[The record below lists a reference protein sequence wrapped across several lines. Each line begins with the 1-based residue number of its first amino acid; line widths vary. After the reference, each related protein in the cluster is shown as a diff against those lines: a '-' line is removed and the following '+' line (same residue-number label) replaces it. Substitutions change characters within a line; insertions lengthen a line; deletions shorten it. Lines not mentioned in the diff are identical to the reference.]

1 MKLPK
6 IDLPLFETKL
16 PSTDETVKYR
26 PFTVKEEK
34 ILLIAQESKD
44 PNQMVLAMRQIAT
57 NCCPGL
63 DVDSIAMFDLEYIML
78 QVRAKSV
85 NNKIEFIISDPETGG
100 PIEIELEVDDIHLV
114 IPEGHTKEI
123 PVNDDMYLMMR
134 YPRLDEVSLFLKVV
148 EHPTESLFDVIASC
162 IESVVVAGDE
172 VQSLKDFSK
181 EEISDFIESF
191 PGATVDALQ
200 QFFDTMPK
208 LRFQTDY
215 INSAGESKE
224 IVLEGTDTFFL

>member
-100 PIEIELEVDDIHLV
+100 PIDIELEVDDIHLV

-162 IESVVVAGDE
+162 IDSVVSGDE

>member
-162 IESVVVAGDE
+162 IDSVVSGDE

>member
-162 IESVVVAGDE
+162 IESVVAGDE

>member
-1 MKLPK
+1 
-6 IDLPLFETKL
+6 
-16 PSTDETVKYR
+16 
-26 PFTVKEEK
+26 
-34 ILLIAQESKD
+34 
-44 PNQMVLAMRQIAT
+44 
-57 NCCPGL
+57 
-63 DVDSIAMFDLEYIML
+63 
-78 QVRAKSV
+78 
-85 NNKIEFIISDPETGG
+85 
-100 PIEIELEVDDIHLV
+100 
-114 IPEGHTKEI
+114 
-123 PVNDDMYLMMR
+123 MMR

-162 IESVVVAGDE
+162 IESVVAGDE